1 MLLLTKAD
9 MEAVFTMREAFDAV
23 REAFTLYT
31 AGQSQVPLRS
41 SIDIPQQQAQALFMP
56 AYAGGALGIK
66 IVGLFPNNRAVG
78 MPVTPATMLLFD
90 ENNGA
95 LLCMMDGAFLTQ
107 TRTAAAAGLATELL
121 ASPGAEVAAL
131 IGLGGQAPCQ
141 FNALLEA
148 APTLREVRV
157 FDLDSKRKQQ
167 FADERSGSR
176 VRVLSADTADQAVS
190 GAHIVTTVTTAT
202 APVFSYGCVAPGMHI
217 NAIGSFTHDMQELP
231 EQLIASCDLLVFDTV
246 HGVMS
251 ESGDILKPL
260 EKGMLGGKGL
270 DIEMGHVLAG
280 AFKRKTAQE
289 VTVYKSV
296 GSGVLDVVTAAAIY
310 KKAIQA
316 GLGQKL

>member
-1 MLLLTKAD
+1 
-9 MEAVFTMREAFDAV
+9 
-23 REAFTLYT
+23 
-31 AGQSQVPLRS
+31 
-41 SIDIPQQQAQALFMP
+41 
-56 AYAGGALGIK
+56 
-66 IVGLFPNNRAVG
+66 
-78 MPVTPATMLLFD
+78 
-90 ENNGA
+90 
-95 LLCMMDGAFLTQ
+95 
-107 TRTAAAAGLATELL
+107 
-121 ASPGAEVAAL
+121 VAAL